1 MRAASVAQTA
11 NTGMWSCAPQRG
23 QSAEVKECSAD
34 ELELRLAAAGTRTG
48 KASEDTRRRADDRV
62 CVPWL
67 LSVADMADKTAETAM
82 QPLQDVFMLERETEL
97 NMGTL
102 KNIIATGH
110 SECWQPPEAGRRRMP
125 ESGLCVQDARGW
137 MPGAVSSRPSCV
149 ARRVLAAAR
158 RTRYAASAAFSRP

>member
-1 MRAASVAQTA
+1 MARAGDSARKSVDPDAGAAERAEGQA
-11 NTGMWSCAPQRG
+11 GADTG
-23 QSAEVKECSAD
+23 
-34 ELELRLAAAGTRTG
+34 TG
-48 KASEDTRRRADDRV
+48 
-62 CVPWL
+62 
-67 LSVADMADKTAETAM
+67 ADKTAETAM

-110 SECWQPPEAGRRRMP
+110 SECWQPAEAGRRRMP